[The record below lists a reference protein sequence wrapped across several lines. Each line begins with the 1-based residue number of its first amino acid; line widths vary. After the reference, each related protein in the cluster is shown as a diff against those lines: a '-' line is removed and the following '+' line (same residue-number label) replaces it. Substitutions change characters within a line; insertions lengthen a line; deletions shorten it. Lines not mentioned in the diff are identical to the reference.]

1 MAQEIK
7 YPSQVIEALGGNN
20 AVAALF
26 DPELDVRVVVN
37 WHRRQMPPDTYA
49 ALAPLLTA
57 RGLRFSPAL
66 FGQRTLARRVSPT
79 AHITTRPYRR
89 KNGKTAR

>member
-7 YPSQVIEALGGNN
+7 KPDQVINVLGGNN

-26 DPELDVRVVVN
+26 GLDVRVVLN
-37 WHRRQMPPDTYA
+37 WHKRGLPADTYA

-57 RGLRFSPAL
+57 RGLHFPLAL
-66 FGQRTLARRVSPT
+66 FSQRELASNISPT

>member
-7 YPSQVIEALGGNN
+7 YPDQVINALGGNN

-26 DPELDVRVVVN
+26 GLDVRVVLN
-37 WHRRQMPPDTYA
+37 WRSRGMPSDTYA

-57 RGLRFSPAL
+57 RGLHFPLAL
-66 FGQRTLARRVSPT
+66 FGQRSLVGEPT
-79 AHITTRPYRR
+79 AQITTRPYRR